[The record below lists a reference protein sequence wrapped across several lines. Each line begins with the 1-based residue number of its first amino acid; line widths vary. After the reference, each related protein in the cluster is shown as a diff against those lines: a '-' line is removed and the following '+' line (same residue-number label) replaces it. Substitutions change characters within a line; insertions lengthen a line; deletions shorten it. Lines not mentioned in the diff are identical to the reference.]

1 MNIKSLLL
9 GSAAAAVAFTGAQ
22 AADAIVIAEP
32 EPMEYVRICD
42 AYGAGYFYIPGTETC
57 LKISG
62 WVRYQIDARDRDV
75 RVSWTD
81 ANGDRWSDSA
91 GGNFSLSSRTA
102 SVPGYLDTVNPAT
115 GAVTRTLWADMS
127 TAQRLTVIEKSAF
140 SARDDGWSKTAG
152 AQVNFDAR
160 SETEYGTLRGWAQLE
175 GTAANAS
182 EATDINILINRAVI
196 QLGGLWMG
204 YADSL
209 FSSSSNIGGSS
220 LGNYGGFTY
229 ADTFGYHYEQH
240 NQIGYQFNG
249 GNGFWGAIS
258 LEHDNNANYV
268 PDVVGKVAFSQGW
281 GGVWLAAAYDEDAD
295 GIGVR
300 AGVQGNFAPLTVRLD
315 GYYQGNADV
324 KYGRNARWA
333 IQGTALYQI
342 NPSFGIAAGLEYRD
356 RLNTNASVANSML
369 ATAGFAPTGETGM
382 YYSKSNG
389 FAAQLGINW
398 QPVKNFQVGADV
410 VYNRERYRLI
420 DVNGDALRVSQDNTH
435 FRLRFQRNF

>member
-62 WVRYQIDARDRDV
+62 WVRYQIDTRDRDA

-81 ANGDRWSDSA
+81 ANGDRQSESI
-91 GGNFSLSSRTA
+91 GGNFNLTSRT
-102 SVPGYLDTVNPAT
+102 PGAT
-115 GAVTRTLWADMS
+115 WAITD
-127 TAQRLTVIEKSAF
+127 
-140 SARDDGWSKTAG
+140 RDDGWSKTAG
-152 AQVNFDAR
+152 AQINFDAR